1 MMASGFKDCNLVV
14 PLVQAFLPAAACCGL
29 RAVCRDW
36 LPCIPFW
43 RWWCPQATVVS
54 FRESSSAE
62 KLAQRLGVKPRD
74 IFAGVTRARNRA
86 RTADGLGPAFFYFLL
101 NKPAGTMSQRCQ
113 DMSGRQRLSVYDVLP
128 SGRNAYPHVPHVGR
142 LDFETEGLLCFTDD
156 GDLANALLNA
166 ACHTRSVIKRYLVE
180 TPGCIGIDQSSTTKK
195 AATTSSKS
203 YDHHSIVVTAH
214 QLAQLALPLRYP
226 DGKFTMPATV
236 RVLHKRPTALLQRKS
251 QTSTATASLSSHKK
265 NQRIPRPHG
274 DALASAPSSASITP
288 NKRIRKQQQRLRAM
302 QAQGSV
308 FLEIS
313 ICEGRNRQIRRLCKR
328 SGLHITRLMRVS
340 FGPLQLGAIPCSTVR
355 SMTQAEVAACYE
367 ATGIAGPVPFVL
379 PLPPT

>member
-1 MMASGFKDCNLVV
+1 MACGFKDCNLVV
-14 PLVQAFLPAAACCGL
+14 PLVQAFLPDAACCRL

-54 FRESSSAE
+54 FRESSSAV
-62 KLAQRLGVKPRD
+62 KLAHRLGVKSRD

-86 RTADGLGPAFFYFLL
+86 RTADGLSPAFFYFLL

-128 SGRNAYPHVPHVGR
+128 SGSNAYPHVPHVGR

-166 ACHTRSVIKRYLVE
+166 ACHARSVMKRYLVE
-180 TPGCIGIDQSSTTKK
+180 TPGCLDIGQSTTTKK
-195 AATTSSKS
+195 AATPSSKS
-203 YDHHSIVVTAH
+203 YAHHSIVVTAH

-236 RVLHKRPTALLQRKS
+236 RVLHKRPSALFQQNS
-251 QTSTATASLSSHKK
+251 QHSTATTSLSSQEANLKS
-265 NQRIPRPHG
+265 PRLRV
-274 DALASAPSSASITP
+274 DVLASALPSASITP

-340 FGPLQLGAIPCSTVR
+340 FGPLQLGAMPSSSVR

-367 ATGIAGPVPFVL
+367 ATGITGSVPSVL
-379 PLPPT
+379 PLPRI